1 MALMTLTTDE
11 VAAHLKPI
19 LEKHLSNVH
28 IGIEGNKGI
37 ISGKKFVLAV
47 DIRFECHVTAPTT
60 LFKIDL
66 ACSFAARAA
75 LESMGDS
82 LRAERPYIKSLDAT
96 QCVIDLTKV
105 PVGTKMLSDFIVLN
119 SAHIPAQNG
128 PFAELNVTIKP
139 L

>member
-1 MALMTLTTDE
+1 MKFGSCEGAISF
-11 VAAHLKPI
+11 K
-19 LEKHLSNVH
+19 VH
-28 IGIEGNKGI
+28 ENKT
-37 ISGKKFVLAV
+37 SAVPHFVGKVFK
-47 DIRFECHVTAPTT
+47 IFETPSI
-60 LFKIDL
+60 KIDL